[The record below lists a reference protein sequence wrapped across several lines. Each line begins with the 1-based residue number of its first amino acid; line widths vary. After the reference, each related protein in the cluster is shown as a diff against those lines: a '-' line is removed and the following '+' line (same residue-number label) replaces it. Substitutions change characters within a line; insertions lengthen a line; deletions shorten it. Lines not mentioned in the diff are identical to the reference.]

1 MSPILRARSLLWWY
15 PLAAVLAAGSALG
28 YRDAAPEPMQ
38 RFGHAEANV
47 RVDGQLDE
55 AVWAQV
61 LGTEYFRVIIPDSL
75 VKPRYRTLFRVFYTE
90 RGLYMGW
97 DMEQPTDT
105 LLRRFS
111 SRDNMRVSRD
121 SVGFTLDVSGTGEY
135 GYWGDL
141 ALGGSLT
148 DGTVLR
154 ERQFRTDWDGALQ
167 GATAETAKGWSAEVF
182 FPWSQMAM
190 PRAGGERHI
199 GVYASR
205 QVALV
210 GERWGNPPIPL
221 TQAQFLSVLPLA
233 SLDGVDPR
241 QQWSVFPY
249 VSATVDEVEN
259 ETGYKSGMDLFWRP
273 STNFQMTAT
282 LNPDFGNVESDQVIV
297 NLTAFETFFPE
308 KRLFFQEGQDIFT
321 TTPRADLRSVFGRGS
336 APTMLVNT
344 RRIGGRPRSP
354 TAPDGIDVPDR
365 ELGQPTELRGALKA
379 TGEIGPFR
387 YGVLGASENDVKF
400 DAGHLNLHQDGS
412 DYGAVRL
419 LYDRTADNGVY
430 RGLGWISTAVTHPAR
445 EAYVH
450 GLDFHYQSAAGR
462 WTVDGQL
469 LHSDIDDDDPD
480 AAQGKGYGAFIDT
493 VYAPRQGLS
502 YQLAL
507 HSYDDTLDINDLGF
521 LERNDASR
529 LELTMDWRGTGIP
542 WVRDFSFRPFMRQE
556 LNGGGRLTQSGFGV
570 RQGFTLHNLHEV
582 ELGLAFFPERYED
595 RNSFGNGTYRI
606 EERERFT
613 LEYETDPSKPLSL
626 AAGLELNGEEAGGHN
641 MGGWVAVAWRPGGR
655 FNLEADVWRGVSN
668 GWLLHQED
676 RNFTTFDARDI
687 FATLAMDFFP
697 SARHQFRV
705 ALQWVG
711 IEADEKAFF
720 LVPERPGDLLPT
732 TKPPGPADDFNVSI
746 LNFQARYRWQIA
758 PLSDL
763 FIVYTRNANETPD
776 RGGFGHLFR
785 TAWNNPS
792 GDQLT
797 VKLRYRIGS

>member
-1 MSPILRARSLLWWY
+1 MRWY
-15 PLAAVLAAGSALG
+15 PLAAILAGGTAVGETG
-28 YRDAAPEPMQ
+28 VAPPVMQ
-38 RFGHAEANV
+38 RFGHTEANV
-47 RVDGQLDE
+47 QVDGRLDE
-55 AVWAQV
+55 AVWARV
-61 LGTEYFRVIIPDSL
+61 TGTGDFLVVIPDSL
-75 VKPRYRTLFRVFYTE
+75 EKPPYRTLFKTFYTE
-90 RGLYMGW
+90 RGLYLGW
-97 DMEQPTDT
+97 DMEQPADT

-111 SRDNMRVSRD
+111 SRDRMLIRRD
-121 SVGFTLDVSGTGEY
+121 SVGFTLDVSGAGEY

-141 ALGGSLT
+141 ALGGSQT

-154 ERQFRTDWDGALQ
+154 ERQFRTDWDGAWL
-167 GATAETAKGWSAEVF
+167 GATAETAQGWSAEVF

-190 PRAGGERHI
+190 PRAGGERRI
-199 GVYASR
+199 GVFASR
-205 QVALV
+205 QVALA

-221 TQAQFLSVLPLA
+221 TQARFLSALPLS
-233 SLDGVDPR
+233 SLSGVDPR

-249 VSATVDEVEN
+249 VSATVDGVEN
-259 ETGYKSGMDLFWRP
+259 ETAYKGGVDLFWRP
-273 STNFQMTAT
+273 STNFQVTAT

-297 NLTAFETFFPE
+297 NLTALETFFPE
-308 KRLFFQEGQDIFT
+308 KRLFFLEGQDVFA
-321 TTPRADLRSVFGRGS
+321 TTPRADLGFGFREGF

-344 RRIGGRPRSP
+344 RRIGGRPRP
-354 TAPDGIDVPDR
+354 PATPDDIDIPDR

-387 YGVLGASENDVKF
+387 YGLLGASENDVKF
-400 DAGHLNLHQDGS
+400 DAGHRNLHEDGS

-419 LYDRTADNGVY
+419 LYDRTGEDGVY
-430 RGLGWISTAVTHPAR
+430 RGLGWISTAVAHPAR

-469 LHSDIDDDDPD
+469 LYSDIKDDDPD
-480 AAQGKGYGAFIDT
+480 AVQGKGYGAFVDT
-493 VYAPRQGLS
+493 VYTPRQGLS
-502 YQLAL
+502 YKLAL

-521 LERNDASR
+521 LERNDANR
-529 LELTMDWRGTGIP
+529 VELTMNWRGTGIP

-556 LNGGGRLTQSGFGV
+556 LNGDGRLTQSGFGAS
-570 RQGFTLHNLHEV
+570 QTFTLHNLD
-582 ELGLAFFPERYED
+582 ELNVGLLFFPERYED

-613 LEYETDPSKPLSL
+613 LDYGTDPSKPLSL
-626 AAGLELNGEEAGGHN
+626 AAGFELNGEEAGGHN
-641 MGGWVAVAWRPGGR
+641 YGGWVAVAWHPGGR
-655 FNLEADVWRGVSN
+655 FNLEADVWHGVSN

-676 RNFTTFDARDI
+676 RNFTTFDSRDI
-687 FATLAMDFFP
+687 YATLAMDFFP
-697 SARHQFRV
+697 GARYQFRV

-711 IEADEKAFF
+711 IKAKENAFL
-720 LVPERPGDLLPT
+720 LVPEEPGDLLPI

-763 FIVYTRNANETPD
+763 FIVYTRNANESPG
-776 RGGFGHLFR
+776 RSGFGKLFEE
-785 TAWNNPS
+785 AWNNPS

-797 VKLRYRIGS
+797 VKLRYRLGS